1 MKTNQVNETKERKS
15 FKEFLVENKGK
26 IITGVG
32 VASTVAISYLYCKHR
47 IDLSKAFMKIKAK
60 DGLNEF
66 VMEELW
72 YKAEVTE
79 DIVVNSGIIEQ
90 ARATINRKRDTLVS
104 KLNCLTNMDQTSDV
118 IKEKI
123 SEIKGGISGFDTMLD
138 KCEELE
144 YLYKCR
150 VKGENIIE

>member
-15 FKEFLVENKGK
+15 FKEVLVENKGK

-32 VASTVAISYLYCKHR
+32 AVSAVAIGYLCYKNK
-47 IDLSKAFMKIKAK
+47 IEISKAFMKVKAK
-60 DGLNEF
+60 DKLNEF

>member
-1 MKTNQVNETKERKS
+1 MENKQLQQTKERKT
-15 FKEFLVENKGK
+15 FKEFVAENKGK

-32 VASTVAISYLYCKHR
+32 VISSITVGYLCYKNK
-47 IDLSKAFMKIKAK
+47 IEISKAFMKVKAK
-60 DGLNEF
+60 DKLNEF

-104 KLNCLTNMDQTSDV
+104 KLNCLTNMEQMSDT

-123 SEIKGGISGFDTMLD
+123 SEIKGGINGFDTMLD

-150 VKGENIIE
+150 VKGENIID

>member
-15 FKEFLVENKGK
+15 FKEVLVENKGK
-26 IITGVG
+26 IIIGVG
-32 VASTVAISYLYCKHR
+32 TVSAVAIGYLCYKNKVE
-47 IDLSKAFMKIKAK
+47 ISKAFMKVKAK
-60 DGLNEF
+60 DKLNEF

-104 KLNCLTNMDQTSDV
+104 KLNCLSNIDQMDKNTE
-118 IKEKI
+118 KKI
-123 SEIKGGISGFDTMLD
+123 SEIKGGIIGFDKMLD

-150 VKGENIIE
+150 VKGENITD